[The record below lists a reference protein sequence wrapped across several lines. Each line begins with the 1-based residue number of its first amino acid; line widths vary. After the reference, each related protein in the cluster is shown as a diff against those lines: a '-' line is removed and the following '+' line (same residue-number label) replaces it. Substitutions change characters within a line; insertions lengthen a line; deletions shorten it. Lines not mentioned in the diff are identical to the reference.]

1 MTYFAVAD
9 SDVRSLVSEAE
20 HLLTAGNHKDHW
32 LAMLDTAFD
41 HDRRAFSW
49 SKPSA
54 RLYRMGRLEALA
66 SFSPLLCHLSTH
78 NSSELEKDLIGLIH
92 HASGRPMLSFL
103 RSEHSAHDLA
113 QRLQSLLEI
122 HTTDGQAFVL
132 RLADT
137 RVAPAIAVA
146 FLFEHWVH
154 LTRDIDRWIIV
165 NRRGQLESL
174 KLHGHLQPTT
184 AVGATIT
191 LSDPELDE
199 LIKFGEADA
208 LTQSLFEGFPE
219 LLPKLHRAGFHET
232 LSDVCVFA
240 RRHRITAFPELVSLG
255 VATVATSGKILIHPG
270 LAPWLE
276 ARTWARGQFEDG
288 LTEFMKTAE

>member
-1 MTYFAVAD
+1 MAYFAVAD
-9 SDVRSLVSEAE
+9 SDVRSLVSEAA
-20 HLLTAGNHKDHW
+20 HFLTAGNHKDYW
-32 LAMLDTAFD
+32 FAMLDTAFD
-41 HDRRAFSW
+41 HDGRAFSW

-78 NSSELEKDLIGLIH
+78 NSSELEKELIGLIH

-103 RSEHSAHDLA
+103 RSELSAHDLA

-137 RVAPAIAVA
+137 RVAPAIGVA
-146 FLFEHWVH
+146 FSSEHWAH
-154 LTRDIDRWIIV
+154 LTRDIDCWVIV

-174 KLHGHLQPTT
+174 ELHGHLQPTT
-184 AVGATIT
+184 AAGETIT

-219 LLPKLHRAGFHET
+219 LLPKLHRAAFHQT
-232 LSDVCVFA
+232 IIDVCMFA

-255 VATVATSGKILIHPG
+255 VAAVATNGKVLINPA
-270 LAPWLE
+270 LVPWLE
-276 ARTWARGQFEDG
+276 ARAWESGQFEDG
-288 LTEFMKTAE
+288 LAEFMETAE